1 MEEKYQDLVIKYAH
15 LIDTKNFVGL
25 HEILW
30 EDFVMTGA
38 FELIGADNF
47 IASLDQLNNFEST
60 MHRISNIQI
69 LHLNTNLNLIYGS
82 CYCIASHIGKHNE
95 ENYILDMGIIY
106 EDIAEERDGKI
117 KLAERDFS
125 MVWQEQRSL

>member
-1 MEEKYQDLVIKYAH
+1 MEEKYQDLVLKYAN

-38 FELIGADNF
+38 FTLEGADNF

-60 MHRISNIQI
+60 MHRVSNIQI
-69 LHLNTNLNLIYGS
+69 LYSNANLTHGS
-82 CYCIASHIGKHNE
+82 CYCIASHIGNNNE
-95 ENYILDMGIIY
+95 DKYILDMGIIY
-106 EDIAEERDGKI
+106 NDVAEERDS
-117 KLAERDFS
+117 KLKLLERNFS
-125 MVWQEQRSL
+125 MIWQEQRSL

>member
-1 MEEKYQDLVIKYAH
+1 MEEKYQDLVLQYAY
-15 LIDTKNFVGL
+15 LIDKKEFTGL

-30 EDFVMTGA
+30 EDFTMTGA
-38 FELIGADNF
+38 FTLKGADNF

-69 LHLNTNLNLIYGS
+69 LHSNANLLHGS

-95 ENYILDMGIIY
+95 ESYILDMGIIY
-106 EDIAEERDGKI
+106 KDIAEERDDKI
-117 KLAERDFS
+117 KLLERDFS
-125 MVWQEQRSL
+125 MLWQEQRSL

>member
-1 MEEKYQDLVIKYAH
+1 MEEKYQDLVLQYAY

-30 EDFVMTGA
+30 EDFAMTGA
-38 FELIGADNF
+38 FTLKGADNF

-60 MHRISNIQI
+60 MHRISNIQV
-69 LHLNTNLNLIYGS
+69 LDSTTNLMHGS
-82 CYCIASHIGKHNE
+82 CYCIASHIGNNNE
-95 ENYILDMGIIY
+95 DKYILDMGIIY
-106 EDIAEERDGKI
+106 KDIAEKRDGKI
-117 KLAERDFS
+117 KLLERNFS